1 MKKQQFS
8 SIYTG
13 AETFLTDH
21 VIRGE
26 KVLPG
31 VTYLE
36 LARAAGEY
44 TTNETVTQ
52 LKNINWLQPIR
63 VNGTPVQV
71 DISLTD
77 AGAHTTFE
85 VHTGEG
91 AGQTHVQGELYT
103 IQQPVPDTLDIT
115 TIRNRLFKQVEGQ
128 SCYALFHSLG
138 LEYGPTFRGITQLYC
153 STQESLSLVNLPLQ
167 AGYQLVP
174 GILDCALQT
183 CIGMHLDS
191 EVTHLLLPFSVRE
204 VNIYR
209 PLSSQ
214 VWCHVQKDSQGKNAS
229 SYDVTLLNE
238 NGEVLISLK
247 ELVLLSMNGATHTPD
262 KPVTQVFDYTWEHTP
277 LVHAV
282 STASGTNIVL
292 LAGAPVLLADK
303 LQDLLECEV
312 INIAEG
318 TREQMFRQV
327 QEIINKCQADKSSTN
342 IQLVFHNDLVAEYG
356 YLHGLLQTAAREN
369 HRVSGKTISVAQ
381 LTINEVEGLA
391 TLLLQEQADRDV
403 IVSYR
408 QGQRWTKKW
417 NIVNTTAQN
426 SSLIRENGVYLIT
439 GGAGG
444 LGLILADHILRITGT
459 RVILAG
465 RSKTPAGPL
474 PAHTTYFTCD
484 VSDETAVANLIEEIT
499 ATFGQLNGIIH
510 SAGVLRDS
518 LLTHKTIAEVAAV
531 FSAKVTG
538 AANLDKAT
546 RAVPLDFMLFCSSVA
561 GVFGNAGQADY
572 AAANTW
578 LDNFAAYR
586 ETERNKGNRYGKTLS
601 INWPLWKEGGMQIGA
616 EAEKYLERSLG
627 LIPMPSVAG
636 VAAMEQLLSSA
647 TDQGIVLHGKS
658 EKIAALFSAMPEH
671 ENSAAPIT
679 TVTDEALYTAGI
691 QYLRGLLAKAL
702 RMSEVKLE
710 ADMPFERLGI
720 DSIMIVRLNSALEEV
735 FSKIPR
741 TLFFECHTL
750 EELTA
755 YFVETQTAKLRML
768 TGLTTAAPAPVKETM
783 FPPVAEEQVTV
794 KEQPL
799 PLYINNEPVAIIGLS
814 GKYPGADNLNAFW
827 DNLKAGKDSITEIPA
842 ERWEI
847 AGFYDESKG
856 TPGKSYSKWGG
867 FLNNINHFD
876 PYFFNISPR
885 EAALMDPQVRLFLQ
899 TVWETIEDA
908 GYTRSQLHGKADKHQ
923 LGGNVGVYAG
933 VMYEEYPL
941 FGVEERLKGNFINP
955 GGSPATIANR
965 VSYFLNLHG
974 PSMTIDT
981 MCSSSLTAIHLA
993 CESLRNGN
1001 CSMAIAGGVNISVHP
1016 NKYLMLSDGMFASS
1030 KGRCE
1035 SFGEGGEG
1043 YVPGEGV
1050 GAVLL
1055 KPLSKAI
1062 ADGDH
1067 IYGVIRGTAVNHGG
1081 KTNGFTVPN
1090 PKAQAAV
1097 IKAAM
1102 ENAGVPPGALSYIEA
1117 HGTGTSLGDPIEIAG
1132 LSKAFDKVERQSCRI
1147 GSVKSNIGHCESA
1160 AGISGLTKVL
1170 LQMKHKQLVPS
1181 LHATTLNPNIDFADS
1196 PFLVQQTLE
1205 TWDTVNNQPRLAGI
1219 SGFGAGG
1226 SNAHIIVEEYVAAPK
1241 QYHTDTPAIIVLS
1254 AQKPARL
1261 KEMAANL
1268 ADYLQTN
1275 PTTELHNIAYT
1286 LQIGREAM
1294 EERVAFLATDTTS
1307 LLEQLHDYMADKA
1320 ADIFTGNTRKADTDF
1335 LLEGN
1340 AGKAFITT
1348 ATRDKEWRSLMQLWV
1363 KGITIDWQ
1371 LLYTDGHPA
1380 RISLPAYPF
1389 AKEVCWYPKNN
1400 SLTLSNGNSHYLHP
1414 LLHINSSSLDVQQF
1428 SSSFTG
1434 EEPFFRDHLVK
1445 EIKILPG
1452 VAALEMAREA
1462 GARSLKKDIAQ
1473 LRDISWFAPLTATG
1487 KEATVQVNLYPTA
1500 GEAEFEIIS
1509 DAGLHCSGIL
1519 GHSPAS
1525 APASLDISAI
1535 RAVMPASMTG
1545 ADCYKRFET
1554 AGIRYGA
1561 TFRGLVTLYYS
1572 KQAALS
1578 RISLPATTGYT
1589 LSPGLLDSALQ
1600 TCIGIQMGSAY
1611 PQLLL
1616 PFSIRSLQIFKSL
1629 PEAIWCYVK
1638 YNDQLNQDS
1647 GIMSC
1652 DIDLLD
1658 DNGTILLQITELILL
1673 PQERN
1678 TATAVGQEGTGLQ
1691 LLTADWQS
1699 APLIVESNTTSHNA
1713 MLVLL
1718 AGANHDTALRL
1729 QEQSALQVKSVDTI
1743 SEQEFFN
1750 LVLGMVKT
1758 IIPQKKEARIMVL
1771 CGTDD
1776 YLQYGFI
1783 TGLLKTITLENP
1795 RITTQLVSLESALM
1809 GHLPTLMSIISV
1821 EQATSD
1827 TEVRYINKQRYVKT
1841 LNEIQ
1846 LTTTSTKGIK
1856 EGGTYLVTGG
1866 AGGLGLIFA
1875 RYISKTPGTT
1885 IILAGRSQ
1893 HITQP
1898 LPANATY
1905 IPCDISDP
1913 TAVQAMVN
1921 NIRTQYGRLNGIIH
1935 SAGVIRDSLIANKTA
1950 AEVTAVFAAK
1960 IKGMQNLDLATRDMD
1975 IDFIMLCSSLAGVF
1989 GNAGQADYASAN
2001 AWLDNFATRHN
2012 TPGSRRILSINWP
2025 LWKEGGMQLDAE
2037 TEKYMTQHMGMLP
2050 MPTADG
2056 LVAFEQLL
2064 AGVMAQGVVVYKKT
2078 TMVNEDR
2085 PEIDSNNNVIDVSEN
2100 VLPTVMDRVSHIL
2113 AAELNMPQGNIEED
2127 TPFERY
2133 GMDSVMIVRLTNRL
2147 EEIFGKLP
2155 RTLFFEYQTL
2165 LELSTYLAD
2174 NCSDKQPT
2182 LSKPAI
2188 TTSVISTVP
2197 ATGIARRR
2205 FATTQLPTKQQ
2216 LPAKDE
2222 IAIIGISG
2230 RYPGADNL
2238 DQFWKNLQTGKD
2250 CITEVPASR
2259 WDAAAYYSDEKGAPG
2274 KSYSRWGGFIND
2286 VDKFDPLFFNIS
2298 PREAELMDPQERLFL
2313 QTVWETIEDAGYTRQ
2328 ELGRKVGVYAGVM
2341 YEEYQLFGAEETL
2354 KGNYV
2359 NPAGIASGVANRIS
2373 YFFNFQGPSMAIDT
2387 MCSSSLTA
2395 IHIACKDLLAG
2406 ETELAIAGG
2415 VNVSIHPN
2423 KYLMLSQGRF
2433 VSGKGRCESFGA
2445 GGDGY
2450 VPGEGVGAVL
2460 LKKLSDAVRDGDH
2473 IYGVIKS
2480 TAVNHGGRTNGYTV
2494 PNPKA
2499 QAAVITAAISKAGI
2513 QPADI
2518 SYIEAHGTGTSLG
2531 DPIEIGGLNKAFEG
2545 TARQACRIGS
2555 VKSNIGH
2562 CESAAGISGLTKILL
2577 QLKYQQLVPSLHSAE
2592 LNPDVDFENTPF
2604 KVQQHLERWESD
2616 HNKRRVA
2623 GISSFGAGGSNAH
2636 IIIEE
2641 YSQGHTSGDKIPG
2654 EAIVVLSAKQPHTLK
2669 IQVQQLQQFLNN
2681 HPGTDLH
2688 DIAYTLQQGREAM
2701 EERVAFIAG
2710 NKEQLLQQLHA
2721 FLQDDVNSKQILTG
2735 NVRKGISTDNIPWQ
2749 LSQKD
2754 DKSADIAGQWIQ
2766 GIEVNWNMLY
2776 TTTKPARISL
2786 PTYPFIRE
2794 RYWIPIKATTVMEP
2808 MTGRLHPLLHT
2819 NESDLDEQ
2827 RFTSTFTGKE
2837 PFFNAAGILSGWAM
2851 VEMAREAGAR
2861 SLRLP
2866 ITTISNIHWQNPL
2879 VIKTSPQQVHISI
2892 FSLGTDTSFE
2902 IYTLDGDGEYTIC
2915 SGTLSAAP
2923 IQTPPRQS
2931 LTASCQPLN
2940 RLGNTGADVCLLKPS
2955 LLEQVMQMIG
2965 EGHNHIHPSTAAA
2978 INIYAPLTT
2987 AVGCVIAKDNNGC
3000 QVEIL
3005 DEDGKVVVHI
3015 NSLQVGLSMPAS
3027 DNISY
3032 APVWERIPELPEP
3045 ITIAAEQYLL
3055 VGNDTAAL
3063 QQYLSAKGAVVS
3075 VTTVLQS
3082 IPAGTTTVC
3091 LLQGLQEAS
3100 SEILA
3105 DHHQKEL
3112 DVFSSIQ
3119 VLLQSVYR
3127 ETSLRII
3134 VCTKQTRYVLS
3145 TDQVS
3150 ASGSGIHGLIGA
3162 LVKEQPKW
3170 QIYRLD
3176 MDDTTD
3182 WSMITTIPAMQ
3193 AGVVTA
3199 CRNGYA
3205 YQQHLYPVST
3215 QQQQTSVIRNG
3226 GVYVLLGG
3234 AGGIGKVTT
3243 AYLVERYQAQVIWLG
3258 RRKQEDDIN
3267 AALEEIAALGVK
3279 PVYYSCDAT
3288 DPIQVA
3294 AVYKEIKKR
3303 YPVIHGL
3310 FHSAIVLHDMLLRNM
3325 TTADFRK
3332 AFDAKSLS
3340 AHYLV
3345 EAFQQEPL
3353 DFICFYSSAQGLTDA
3368 PGQANY
3374 AAGCTYKDSYARSIT
3389 RVPAYIINWGYWGE
3403 VGIVASQTYRDRMEM
3418 TGVGSISAAEGM
3430 KILETVLSGSL
3441 KQVAAIK
3448 LSAAAA
3454 TAMGITGHR
3463 QLVSTNAHAG
3473 LELKHPQPL
3482 AYPQS
3487 AKEEQAFLDLC
3498 CKGILHVLLQLGFE
3512 DRQPLPLQR
3521 NAMHILDKYEP
3532 LFTILIRLLQ
3542 NEGYISE
3549 DLVVTP
3555 VLKRELAGFDLAAA
3569 VLQLTAR
3576 YPQYQPHGRLLSI
3589 CLQAFGAVVSGKEQ
3603 ATTIMFPGGSLE
3615 YVSGIY
3621 KGNAQSDYFNSL
3633 LAGIIRETIAAGV
3646 KQLQP
3651 GQLFR
3656 ILEVG
3661 AGTGG
3666 TSQCIFKELQPF
3678 KEQVEYTYTDLSRS
3692 FLLHAE
3698 REFSTQMP
3706 NLKTAILDIEQ
3717 PPHQQQISIGQYDL
3731 VIGANVVHATKH
3743 MASTVNNL
3751 KVLLK
3756 KEGWLLMN
3764 EIARTELFTTLT
3776 FGLLDGWWL
3785 YEDAALRLPGCPGL
3799 SAEGWRTVL
3808 SETGYQ
3814 DVQVLPAIPGLGQ
3827 QIICAKSDGISYRTC
3842 VDQATV
3848 TPITAAPAPAEKKVT
3863 LQRDNNLMAR
3873 LSATA
3878 ATLIKLPQK
3887 DFDIDAQFMDYGF
3900 DSILGTEFVKH
3911 VNETFSISLKP
3922 TDIYNY
3928 SNVRQLAVYIETSY
3942 PELFQAV
3949 TEEIAEQA
3957 PIVVTAPSVPVKRR
3971 RRTVEE
3977 TSPQLTDAI
3986 AVIGMS
3992 GQFGSA
3998 GDLDAYWQVLKEG
4011 RNLITDVPE
4020 ERADGHPR
4028 KGSFLRDIDKFDPL
4042 FFKISGK
4049 EAEMMDPQQ
4058 RLFLEHC
4065 WKALEDAAI
4074 NPRSLH
4080 GARCGVYAG
4089 VAPGD
4094 YSVRQSPEPAAM
4106 WGNSAAILSSRISYL
4121 LDLKGPAISIDTACS
4136 SSLVAMDM
4144 GCTSLQ
4150 TGAADLIIAGGV
4162 NIMTTAD
4169 FFGLAGRAGMLSAN
4183 HQCFTF
4189 DKRADGFVPGEGVG
4203 VVVLKRLADAERDG
4217 DHIYGVIK
4225 GSLTNQDGASNG
4237 ITAPSVSAQ
4246 TALEKAVYTR
4256 FNIDPA
4262 TITYVEAH
4270 GTGTSLG
4277 DPIELEALTAAFG
4290 AFTDKKQYCG
4300 IGSVKTNIGHTLV
4313 AAGIAGVLKILL
4325 AFRHEQLPPT
4335 LNYSECNPLIDLDNS
4350 PFRIQQ
4356 QLTPWKG
4363 SDQMPRRA
4371 AISSFGFSGTNA
4383 HMILEEYRPA
4393 IKPEIEGPALVILS
4407 AKNGERLK
4415 EQTANLLNY
4424 LTAYPETRLHDIA
4437 YTLQAGREEMD
4448 ERLAVVAADTASL
4461 IAQLKGA
4468 EGTLFTGNTKKDKT
4482 DFILE
4487 GGAGQAYI
4495 NYAIEHRE
4503 MRSLAQLW
4511 VKGISINW
4519 ELLYPAGKPQRISLP
4534 AYPFARHRYWIPIE
4548 DQPLTATPQQ
4558 LHPLLHENT
4567 SNLQELQFTSRYT
4580 GTESFLVDH
4589 QINGEKILPGTAYL
4603 ELARAAGQQVAST
4616 NITQLKNVSWLHPV
4630 RIKDQP
4636 EKVQIR
4642 LRPAGEDISFEIFT
4656 HKGIHS
4662 QGRLQTQTGQTPQSL
4677 SLHSIRNRLA
4687 LSMDRRQCYGMFAQM
4702 GLHYGSSF
4710 QGIEQ
4715 IFYSDT
4721 EALSRIT
4728 ITPEKHI
4735 ELSPGLLDSALQTCM
4750 GIGCA
4755 KKEPAMFL
4763 PYSVKEVTLYQS
4775 LSDARW
4781 GYARKS
4787 PLSKGEVNSYDVD
4800 ILNDQG
4806 EVLMAFREFLTLS
4819 PEGGAKT
4826 PVRKE
4831 EPALHLYASEWQT
4844 QPVSEITES
4853 WESMPVIL
4861 LGGSSAIMADKMK
4874 EVLGMEVQTVNGD
4887 TPEVS
4892 LAAVL
4897 AIVKEK
4903 VRENTKV
4910 EFILLCGQADFTDY
4924 GFIAGLLKTAAL
4936 EHKNISGRTICVD
4949 SLQLKDIP
4957 VLADI
4962 IQSEQFTREA
4972 EVRYEGG
4979 VRKVRTMKTL
4989 PTVTA
4994 TEPFIRKGGVYLIT
5008 GGAGGLGSI
5017 FAAYISQVT
5026 DVKIIILSGRREPNE
5041 EIMAATAACPLS
5053 DYVACDVSNRT
5064 EVEQL
5069 IRTIKTKYHRLDGII
5084 HSAGV
5089 IRDKMLV
5096 NKTSEDIQTVLAAKV
5111 TGVKNIDEAT
5121 RHESLDFMVFFS
5133 GIAGIM
5139 GNVGQADYAAANA
5152 FLDNYA
5158 LHREQER
5165 AKGKRQG
5172 KTLSINWPLWK
5183 EGGMRV
5189 NTDTLRYLEEH
5200 IGMLPLPTNE
5210 GIRAFETLLNTDCT
5224 QGVVM
5229 YGLESKFRPLA
5240 HFVDA
5245 AQQGMSADRPQEVIP
5260 AIAITAVTEH
5270 TVLQK
5275 NLADKIQSITAAL
5288 LKLQPEDIE
5297 LDEKLSEYGFDSILL
5312 IKYAN
5317 ELNDYYDI
5325 DLTPAVFYNHATIN
5339 DLAVFLLQE
5348 HPDKL
5353 QKIHGGELPVVQTQQ
5368 QTIVLPQKY
5377 PLTEGQKGL
5386 WFIQQLEPDNSN
5398 YNVPVAFVM
5407 PGVINTSQLKQALTL
5422 IIEEHPVLR
5431 SRFIKDEETGE
5442 VFNHIHPDMT
5452 PFFDEKT
5459 IMPEENIEQVCWELV
5474 RMPFDLASDSPVR
5487 LYIRTIAHRNYI
5499 LFVFHHII
5507 FDGMSSSVFLSLFFE
5522 RTRQLSAGGPMPCIV
5537 PNVACFTNAELEQTY
5552 IRGSQGRKSLQYW
5565 EEKLAGGLPVLAL
5578 PYDMPAQKTIR
5589 TTRIGRESLHFS
5601 QQEMQELKMLS
5612 RQMGINLSVLFMSV
5626 YTLLLHKLTGQD
5638 DLVIIMPTAGRT
5650 KKEFENS
5657 IGYYIN
5663 MMITR
5668 TRVSEQMC
5676 FDELVKSIRQ
5686 ELLTGMEHAAYP
5698 FPKLLADL
5706 DLDRSGSRETPF
5718 KVSFIYQNIFDEL
5731 LDNEHLSG
5739 SFEVYNTVYQE
5750 TAHVYSMEV
5759 EDLRKTL
5766 VLNIKYDQ
5774 EVFQASTIRQHL
5786 GYCKQ
5791 LLKGVSENSTRQLK
5805 AYSILSKQEIHHLL
5819 YERNATAVSYP
5830 QHKTLIDLFDDQ
5842 VALTP
5847 DKEAVIHDGRRITYR
5862 QLDEM
5867 ANRLANHIEDAGL
5880 PLHAPV
5886 CLVADKSLEQVW
5898 GVLGILKAGG
5908 HYIPVK
5914 GSLPENRLNELI
5926 LQTAAPMVLS
5936 LPAYMDKIAQHTGI
5950 QVITLTE
5957 GKFATE
5963 ATAHKK
5969 KQIADTELA
5978 YIIFT
5983 SGSTGKPKG
5992 VMIDHRGAVN
6002 TLYDMNARF
6011 NITGDDKIFGISD
6024 LNFDLSVYDIFG
6036 IFACGATLVLPLEEE
6051 RYDPQIWI
6059 RYVEEEQI
6067 TVWNSVPQIVNL
6079 LIDRQEETNSNQIA
6093 SIHTYFMSGDWIPLD
6108 LPDRIKAL
6116 KSDAKVFSLGGATEG
6131 SIWSIYYPVGQTDPS
6146 WKSIPYGYPLGNQE
6160 MYVLDSDL
6168 HPCPLNVPG
6177 DIYIGGVGVA
6187 KGYHNDPE
6195 KTAASFIYHP
6205 GMQKQLYRTG
6215 DLGAQHPD
6223 GYMVFLG
6230 RKDGQVKINGFR
6242 VELGEIETTLQL
6254 SDLVRQC
6261 VVTAVEDA
6269 HRNKRL
6275 VAYVVPAD
6283 TFDKQ
6288 AIQSHLQAYLPDY
6301 MVPSLFI
6308 QIDKVPLSANGKVD
6322 HKALPPVEMSSFAGR
6337 EHVPPQDEIERQ
6349 LADIWSQLLGIA
6361 EPGIHDD
6368 FFEAGGNSLII
6379 IQLSHKIN
6387 SRFNKE
6393 LPLLEMMKHPTISGL
6408 KVLLIGADSDDVQT
6422 ILTLREGPDEDVAF
6436 ILPGA
6441 LGSTEGY
6448 LALAECLPVEGAV
6461 YGLQM
6466 KGVSGEA
6473 IPNTTIESMAA
6484 YNLDLIRQ
6492 SGVNGAITLVGHSY
6506 AGIVLYEMLKQAT
6519 DIRINSVIMLD
6530 CFVNPLSEQSELE
6543 RLATYFRS
6551 LIRFSQPLLADDRV
6565 ALLVDQMKALPEEK
6579 RMPFLFETVDMLPPR
6594 KVAQMWTVFNASL
6607 SAVYQPGEQLDYQID
6622 FIEANNTQLSGDDWG
6637 TMGASF
6643 GWDKH
6648 FTKVR
6653 VISASANHFTIVNT
6667 PHCHQWIATIK
6678 HEQTTP
6684 IL

>member
-52 LKNINWLQPIR
+52 LRNINWLQPIR

-71 DISLTD
+71 NISLTD
-77 AGAHTTFE
+77 AGAYTAFE
-85 VHTGEG
+85 VYTGENT
-91 AGQTHVQGELYT
+91 AQVHVQGELYT
-103 IQQPVPDTLDIT
+103 RQQQLPGTLEIT
-115 TIRNRLFKQVEGQ
+115 AIRNRLFRQVDGPG
-128 SCYALFHSLG
+128 CYTLFRSLG
-138 LEYGPTFRGITQLYC
+138 LEYGTTFQGIQQLYC
-153 STQESLSLVNLPLQ
+153 SEEESLSLVDLPLQ

-183 CIGMHLDS
+183 CIGMHLGK
-191 EVTHLLLPFSVRE
+191 EIAHLMLPFSVRE

-209 PLSSQ
+209 PLNGK
-214 VWCHVQKDSQGKNAS
+214 VWCYAQRDSQGKNAS
-229 SYDVTLLNE
+229 SYDISLLND
-238 NGEVLISLK
+238 NGEVLITFK
-247 ELVLLSMNGATHTPD
+247 ELMLLSLNGTTHSPD
-262 KPVTQVFDYTWEHTP
+262 KMVTQVFDAAWEQTP
-277 LVHAV
+277 LLHHEPAPQ
-282 STASGTNIVL
+282 TTNIVL

-303 LQDLLECEV
+303 LRELLECEV
-312 INIAEG
+312 KNITEG
-318 TREQMFRQV
+318 TREQLFCQV
-327 QEIINKCQADKSSTN
+327 QEEINKHQADRSATH
-342 IQLVFHNDLVAEYG
+342 IQLVFQNNLDAEYAF
-356 YLHGLLQTAAREN
+356 LHGLLQTANQEN
-369 HRVSGKTISVAQ
+369 PCISGKILSVEQ
-381 LTINEVEGLA
+381 LALNEVEGLA
-391 TLLLQEQADRDV
+391 ALLLKEQASREAMV
-403 IVSYR
+403 RYQ
-408 QGQRWTKKW
+408 QGQRMVKKW
-417 NIVNTTAQN
+417 RLSNTPASTT
-426 SSLIRENGVYLIT
+426 SLIRDNGIYLIT

-444 LGLILADHILRITGT
+444 LGLILAAHIRQTPGT
-459 RVILAG
+459 HIILVG
-465 RSKTPAGPL
+465 RSKMPANPL
-474 PAHTTYFTCD
+474 PQNTSYRSCD
-484 VSDETAVANLIEEIT
+484 VSDETAVSALIEEILT
-499 ATFGQLNGIIH
+499 SFGQLNGIIH

-518 LLTHKTIAEVAAV
+518 LLVNKTSAEVTAV

-538 AANLDKAT
+538 AENLDKAT
-546 RAVPLDFMLFCSSVA
+546 KNIPLDFMLYCSSVA

-572 AAANTW
+572 AAANAW
-578 LDNFAAYR
+578 LDSFATNR
-586 ETERNKGNRYGKTLS
+586 EAERQKGKRHGKTLS

-616 EAEKYLERSLG
+616 EAEQYLERSLG
-627 LIPMPSVAG
+627 LKPMPSGAG
-636 VAAMEQLLSSA
+636 LAALDQLLSS
-647 TDQGIVLHGKS
+647 DSSQSIVLHGKADR
-658 EKIAALFSAMPEH
+658 IAGLFSTASSQQRIPVQV
-671 ENSAAPIT
+671 T
-679 TVTDEALYTAGI
+679 TISDEALHTAGI
-691 QYLRGLLAKAL
+691 RYLRAVLAKAL
-702 RMSEVKLE
+702 RMSEAKLE

-720 DSIMIVRLNSALEEV
+720 DSIMIVRLNNALEEV

-750 EELTA
+750 EELAA
-755 YFVETQTAKLRML
+755 YFVEAQAEKLRYL
-768 TGLTTAAPAPVKETM
+768 TGLTTAAPAVEVIAA
-783 FPPVAEEQVTV
+783 PPAQEHIMTRR
-794 KEQPL
+794 QPT
-799 PLYINNEPVAIIGLS
+799 PPNNNEPVAIIGIS
-814 GKYPGADNLNAFW
+814 GKYPGADNLAAFW
-827 DNLKAGKDSITEIPA
+827 ENLKAGKDSITEIPA
-842 ERWEI
+842 DRWEVE
-847 AGFYDESKG
+847 GFYNETKG

-867 FLNNINHFD
+867 FLDNINHFD

-899 TVWETIEDA
+899 TVWEAIEDA
-908 GYTRSQLHGKADKHQ
+908 GYTRSQLHGKTDKQQ

-955 GGSPATIANR
+955 GGSPATVANR

-993 CESLRNGN
+993 CECLRNGN
-1001 CSMAIAGGVNISVHP
+1001 CNMAIAGGVNISVHP

-1055 KPLSKAI
+1055 KPLNKAI

-1067 IYGVIRGTAVNHGG
+1067 IYGLIRGTAINHGG

-1102 ENAGVPPGALSYIEA
+1102 ENAGIQPGDLSYIEA

-1132 LSKAFDKVERQSCRI
+1132 LSKAFGSVERQSCRI

-1170 LQMKHKQLVPS
+1170 LQIKHKQLVPS
-1181 LHATTLNPNIDFADS
+1181 LHANTLNPNIDFTNS
-1196 PFLVQQTLE
+1196 PFRVQQSLE
-1205 TWDTVNNQPRLAGI
+1205 PWNTAGNKPRMAGI

-1226 SNAHIIVEEYVAAPK
+1226 SNAHIIVEEYIAAPK
-1241 QYHTDTPAIIVLS
+1241 QYSTKAPAIILLS
-1254 AQKPARL
+1254 AQQRPRL

-1268 ADYLQTN
+1268 LAHLRDN
-1275 PTTELHNIAYT
+1275 PATALHDVAYT
-1286 LQIGREAM
+1286 LQVGREAL
-1294 EERVAFLATDTTS
+1294 EERIALLATDTAS
-1307 LLEQLHDYMADKA
+1307 LLEQLEDYLADKVT
-1320 ADIFTGNTRKADTDF
+1320 DIFTGNASKAETNF

-1340 AGKAFITT
+1340 AGKAFIAT
-1348 ATRDKEWRSLMQLWV
+1348 ATKDKEWHSLMQLWV

-1371 LLYTDGHPA
+1371 LLYTNGHPS

-1389 AKEVCWYPKNN
+1389 AKEVCWYPKANN
-1400 SLTLSNGNSHYLHP
+1400 LTSSDTNRTYLHP

-1434 EEPFFRDHLVK
+1434 EEPFFKDHQVK
-1445 EIKILPG
+1445 DVRILPG

-1462 GARSLKKDIAQ
+1462 GERSLKKEIVQLKDIA
-1473 LRDISWFAPLTATG
+1473 WFAPLTATG
-1487 KEATVQVNLYPTA
+1487 SEGTVYVNLYPA
-1500 GEAEFEIIS
+1500 EDAAEFEIVS
-1509 DAGLHCSGIL
+1509 GTGLHCSGIL
-1519 GHSPAS
+1519 THTATP
-1525 APASLDISAI
+1525 APAAVDLSAI
-1535 RAVMPASMTG
+1535 RSTMPESITG
-1545 ADCYKRFET
+1545 TACYAFFET
-1554 AGIRYGA
+1554 AGLHYGN
-1561 TFRGLVTLYYS
+1561 TFRGIETLYYS
-1572 KQAALS
+1572 KKTALS
-1578 RISLPATTGYT
+1578 RITLPAATGYN
-1589 LSPGLLDSALQ
+1589 LSPGMLDSALQ
-1600 TCIGIQMGSAY
+1600 TCIGIQLDKAA

-1616 PFSIRSLQIFKSL
+1616 PFSIRSLQLYKAL
-1629 PEAIWCYVK
+1629 PDTIWCYVK
-1638 YNDQLNQDS
+1638 CNDHLQQDS
-1647 GIMSC
+1647 TILSY

-1658 DNGTILLQITELILL
+1658 DNGIVLLQITELILL
-1673 PQERN
+1673 PQERSN
-1678 TATAVGQEGTGLQ
+1678 TTSEPAPTGLQ
-1691 LLTADWQS
+1691 ILTADWQP
-1699 APLIVESNTTSHNA
+1699 APVAVENNHTAHNA
-1713 MLVLL
+1713 TLVLL
-1718 AGANHDTALRL
+1718 AGASHDTALKL
-1729 QEQSALQVKSVDTI
+1729 QEHLSLQVKTVDTI
-1743 SEQEFFN
+1743 AEQDFFN
-1750 LVLGMVKT
+1750 LVFGMVKT
-1758 IIPQKKEARIMVL
+1758 IMPQKKEVRIMIL
-1771 CGTDD
+1771 CGTDE

-1795 RITTQLVSLESALM
+1795 RITTQLVSVESALIT
-1809 GHLPTLMSIISV
+1809 HLPTLMTIIGA
-1821 EQATSD
+1821 EQTATD
-1827 TEVRYINKQRYVKT
+1827 IEVRYVGKQRYIKT
-1841 LNEIQ
+1841 WKEIP
-1846 LTTTSTKGIK
+1846 LTRTPSNRIK
-1856 EGGTYLVTGG
+1856 EGGTYLITGG

-1875 RYISKTPGTT
+1875 RHISKTPGTN
-1885 IILAGRSQ
+1885 IILVGRSQ
-1893 HITQP
+1893 HITP
-1898 LPANATY
+1898 SLPPNATY
-1905 IPCDISDP
+1905 YSCDISDP
-1913 TAVQAMVN
+1913 TATQTMIN
-1921 NIRTQYGRLNGIIH
+1921 DICKQYGRLNGIIH
-1935 SAGVIRDSLIANKTA
+1935 SAGVLRDSLIVNKTVKE
-1950 AEVTAVFAAK
+1950 AEEVLAAK
-1960 IKGMQNLDLATRDMD
+1960 IQGTKNLEMATRNME
-1975 IDFIMLCSSLAGVF
+1975 IDFMMLCSSLAGVF
-1989 GNAGQADYASAN
+1989 GNTGQADYAAAN
-2001 AWLDNFATRHN
+2001 AWLDNFASHHN
-2012 TPGSRRILSINWP
+2012 TTGTRRILSISWP
-2025 LWKEGGMQLDAE
+2025 LWKEGGMQLDAASE
-2037 TEKYMTQHMGMLP
+2037 RYMEQHMGMSP
-2050 MPTADG
+2050 MPTAEG
-2056 LVAFEQLL
+2056 LAAFEQLL
-2064 AGVMAQGVVVYKKT
+2064 SGTMAQGIVMYKKT
-2078 TMVNEDR
+2078 TTTQEAAQ
-2085 PEIDSNNNVIDVSEN
+2085 PAHNNTTTSEEA
-2100 VLPTVMDRVSHIL
+2100 LPLIMDKVSHIL
-2113 AAELNMPQGNIEED
+2113 AAELSMLPENIGAD

-2147 EEIFGKLP
+2147 EDIFGRLP
-2155 RTLFFEYQTL
+2155 RTLFFECQTL
-2165 LELSTYLAD
+2165 SELSTYLLA
-2174 NCSDKQPT
+2174 NASIQLPEPGT
-2182 LSKPAI
+2182 PSA
-2188 TTSVISTVP
+2188 TTSSVAVAPVKPPRS
-2197 ATGIARRR
+2197 R
-2205 FATTQLPTKQQ
+2205 FATARSVTQHPLP
-2216 LPAKDE
+2216 PAKDE
-2222 IAIIGISG
+2222 VAIIGISG

-2238 DQFWKNLQTGKD
+2238 DEFWKNLQAGKD
-2250 CITEVPASR
+2250 CITEVPANR
-2259 WDAAAYYSDEKGAPG
+2259 WDAAALYSTEKGMPG

-2328 ELGRKVGVYAGVM
+2328 QLGRKVGVYAGVM

-2354 KGNYV
+2354 KGNFV

-2395 IHIACKDLLAG
+2395 IHVACNDLLAG
-2406 ETELAIAGG
+2406 ETEMAIAGG

-2423 KYLMLSQGRF
+2423 KYLMLSHGRF

-2460 LKKLSDAVRDGDH
+2460 LKKLSDAIRDGDH
-2473 IYGVIKS
+2473 IYGVVKS

-2513 QPADI
+2513 RPADI

-2545 TARQACRIGS
+2545 ARQQACRIGS

-2577 QLKYQQLVPSLHSAE
+2577 QMKYQQLVPSLHSAV
-2592 LNPDVDFENTPF
+2592 LNPDIDFENTPF
-2604 KVQQHLERWESD
+2604 KVQQRLEHWQT
-2616 HNKRRVA
+2616 A
-2623 GISSFGAGGSNAH
+2623 GDKPRIAGLSSFGAGGSNAH
-2636 IIIEE
+2636 IIIQE
-2641 YSQGHTSGDKIPG
+2641 YKQEPIPCDNLPDK
-2654 EAIVVLSAKQPHTLK
+2654 AIVVLSAKQAGTLK
-2669 IQVQQLQQFLNN
+2669 GQVRQLQQFLHD
-2681 HPGTDLH
+2681 HPDAQLH
-2688 DIAYTLQQGREAM
+2688 DIAYTLQQGREPM
-2701 EERVAFIAG
+2701 EERIAFVTDSI
-2710 NKEQLLQQLHA
+2710 EQLQQQLHT
-2721 FLQDDVNSKQILTG
+2721 FLQGDIKENANIWTG
-2735 NVRKGISTDNIPWQ
+2735 NVKKDTSSEATSRQ
-2749 LSQKD
+2749 LPYKE
-2754 DKSADIAGQWIQ
+2754 DKPADVAQQWIH
-2766 GIEVNWNMLY
+2766 GVMVNWQALY
-2776 TTTKPARISL
+2776 TSRTPARISL

-2794 RYWIPIKATTVMEP
+2794 RYWIPVKTLAITEQI
-2808 MTGRLHPLLHT
+2808 TGKLHPLVHT
-2819 NESDLDEQ
+2819 NESDLEEQ
-2827 RFTSTFTGKE
+2827 RFSSFFTGKE
-2837 PFFNAAGILSGWAM
+2837 PFFDRAGILEAWALL
-2851 VEMAREAGAR
+2851 EMAREAGAR
-2861 SLRLP
+2861 SLRQP
-2866 ITTISNIHWQNPL
+2866 VTSITDIHWQNSLIVNAAPR
-2879 VIKTSPQQVHISI
+2879 QVHISV
-2892 FSLGTDTSFE
+2892 FSLDIAAGFE
-2902 IYTLDGDGEYTIC
+2902 IYTVEGEEERTIC
-2915 SGTLSAAP
+2915 SGRLSVTPVATSPHQTLAAP
-2923 IQTPPRQS
+2923 RKL
-2931 LTASCQPLN
+2931 LTRPD
-2940 RLGNTGADVCLLKPS
+2940 NTSPDAYVLHPALLS
-2955 LLEQVMQMIG
+2955 EVMQLIG
-2965 EGHNHIHPSTAAA
+2965 EENTALLPLTTAAV
-2978 INIYAPLTT
+2978 NIYAPLAT
-2987 AVGCVIAKDNNGC
+2987 AAACAIAKDNNGSHI
-3000 QVEIL
+3000 EIL
-3005 DEDGKVVVHI
+3005 DENGKVLLSIHQLRLAVAA
-3015 NSLQVGLSMPAS
+3015 QVPDA
-3027 DNISY
+3027 DNMTY
-3032 APVWERIPELPEP
+3032 VPVWERIANLPGP
-3045 ITIAAEQYLL
+3045 VAVTAEQYLL
-3055 VGNDTAAL
+3055 VGKNTRAL
-3063 QQYLSAKGAVVS
+3063 QQHLSEKGARVS
-3075 VTTVLQS
+3075 VTEVINT
-3082 IPAGTTTVC
+3082 IPAGITTVC
-3091 LLQGLQEAS
+3091 LMQGLQPALHIVAE
-3100 SEILA
+3100 
-3105 DHHQKEL
+3105 DHRQKEL
-3112 DVFSSIQ
+3112 EIFAALQS
-3119 VLLQSVYR
+3119 LLQSAYK
-3127 ETSLRII
+3127 ELSLRII
-3134 VCTKQTRYVLS
+3134 VCTQQTQRVLS
-3145 TDQVS
+3145 TDVVS
-3150 ASGSGIHGLIGA
+3150 ASGAGIHGLVGA

-3170 QIYRLD
+3170 EIYRLD
-3176 MDDTTD
+3176 LQHATD
-3182 WSMITTIPAMQ
+3182 WDLITAVPAMK
-3193 AGVVTA
+3193 AGVLTA

-3205 YQQHLYPVST
+3205 YQQQLFPMST
-3215 QQQQTSVIRNG
+3215 PQQQTTAFRQG

-3243 AYLVERYQAQVIWLG
+3243 AYLVQRYQAQVIWLG
-3258 RRKQEDDIN
+3258 RRKQDEVIN
-3267 AALEEIAALGVK
+3267 AALDEIATLGVK

-3288 DPIQVA
+3288 DPIQVIEI
-3294 AVYKEIKKR
+3294 YKEIKRHYK
-3303 YPVIHGL
+3303 VVNGL

-3325 TTADFRK
+3325 TTADFSK
-3332 AFDAKSLS
+3332 AFDAKALS

-3345 EAFQQEPL
+3345 DAFHEEPL
-3353 DFICFYSSAQGLTDA
+3353 DFICCYSSAQGLTDA

-3374 AAGCTYKDSYARSIT
+3374 AAGCTYKDAFARSIT
-3389 RVPAYIINWGYWGE
+3389 GIPTYTINWGYWGE
-3403 VGIVASQTYRDRMEM
+3403 VGVVASQTYRDRMEM
-3418 TGVGSISAAEGM
+3418 VGVGSINAEDGM
-3430 KILETVLSGSL
+3430 RALETILSGTP
-3441 KQVAAIK
+3441 KQVAVIR
-3448 LSAAAA
+3448 LSSAAAKG
-3454 TAMGITGHR
+3454 MGIRDNHLFETTSSHSSL
-3463 QLVSTNAHAG
+3463 QLQ
-3473 LELKHPQPL
+3473 HPHPVAYPL
-3482 AYPQS
+3482 A
-3487 AKEEQAFLDLC
+3487 AKEEAAFLELC
-3498 CKGILHVLLQLGFE
+3498 CKGILQVFLQLGFE
-3512 DRQPLPLQR
+3512 DAQPLLQQR
-3521 NAMHILDKYEP
+3521 KKMQVLDKYEP

-3542 NEGYISE
+3542 HEGYISD
-3549 DLVVTP
+3549 DLVVP
-3555 VLKRELAGFDLAAA
+3555 PLQKRLLVGFDLGIA
-3569 VLQLTAR
+3569 VQQLTTL

-3603 ATTIMFPGGSLE
+3603 ATTVTFPGGSLD

-3621 KGNAQSDYFNSL
+3621 KGNAQSDYFNGL
-3633 LAGIIRETIAAGV
+3633 LAGIIRETVAAGV
-3646 KQLQP
+3646 SQLQP
-3651 GQLFR
+3651 GQQFR

-3666 TSQCIFKELQPF
+3666 TSQFIFKELLPF
-3678 KEQVEYTYTDLSRS
+3678 REQVEYTYTDLSRS

-3698 REFSTQMP
+3698 RTFSTVAP

-3717 PPHQQQISIGQYDL
+3717 PPHQQEVSIGAYDL

-3751 KVLLK
+3751 KALLK
-3756 KEGWLLMN
+3756 KDGWLLMN

-3785 YEDAALRLPGCPGL
+3785 YEDASLRLPGCPGL
-3799 SAEGWRTVL
+3799 SADGWHTVL

-3814 DVQVLPAIPGLGQ
+3814 DIQVLPAIPGLGQ
-3827 QIICAKSDGISYRTC
+3827 QIICAKSDGISYRTWTDQP
-3842 VDQATV
+3842 VDTPSV
-3848 TPITAAPAPAEKKVT
+3848 TPPAPAYKKVT
-3863 LQRDNNLMAR
+3863 VRRDNDLLTK

-3878 ATLIKLPQK
+3878 AALIKLPQR
-3887 DFDIDAQFMDYGF
+3887 DFDIDGQFMDYGF

-3911 VNETFSISLKP
+3911 VNETFDISLKP

-3928 SNVRQLAVYIETSY
+3928 ANVRQLAAHIGSTY
-3942 PELFQAV
+3942 PGLFQPV
-3949 TEEIAEQA
+3949 TEEIVEQE
-3957 PIVVTAPSVPVKRR
+3957 TAPVMQVSTPVKRR
-3971 RRTVEE
+3971 RRSVENTVSH
-3977 TSPQLTDAI
+3977 TIDAI
-3986 AVIGMS
+3986 AIIGMS

-3998 GDLDAYWQVLKEG
+3998 GDLDAYWDVLKEG
-4011 RNLITDVPE
+4011 RNLITDAPE
-4020 ERADGHPR
+4020 ERGGGDGR
-4028 KGSFLRDIDKFDPL
+4028 KGSFLHDVDKFDPL

-4074 NPRSLH
+4074 NPHTLR

-4094 YSVRQSPEPAAM
+4094 YSVRQSLEPAAM

-4144 GCTSLQ
+4144 GCTSLH

-4169 FFGLAGRAGMLSAN
+4169 FFGLAGRAGMLSPQ

-4225 GSLTNQDGASNG
+4225 ASMTNQDGASNG

-4246 TALEKAVYTR
+4246 TELEKAVYTK

-4325 AFRHEQLPPT
+4325 AFRHELLPPT
-4335 LNYSECNPLIDLDNS
+4335 LNYNECNPLIDLENS

-4356 QLTPWKG
+4356 QLTAWKG
-4363 SDQMPRRA
+4363 TEQAPRRA

-4383 HMILEEYRPA
+4383 HMILEEYRNPVT
-4393 IKPEIEGPALVILS
+4393 PTIEGPAVVVLS
-4407 AKNGERLK
+4407 AKNSDRLK
-4415 EQTANLLNY
+4415 EQVANLLRH
-4424 LTAYPETRLHDIA
+4424 LTAYPDTQLHDLA
-4437 YTLQAGREEMD
+4437 YTLQVGREQMD
-4448 ERLAVVAADTASL
+4448 ERIAIVAIDIPSL
-4461 IAQLKGA
+4461 VSGLKGID
-4468 EGTLFTGNTKKDKT
+4468 GTSFSGNVKKDKT
-4482 DFILE
+4482 DFVLE

-4495 NYAIEHRE
+4495 NYAIEHKE
-4503 MRSLAQLW
+4503 IRSLAQLW

-4519 ELLYPAGKPQRISLP
+4519 ELLYPVGKPRRISLP
-4534 AYPFARHRYWIPIE
+4534 AYPFARHRYWIPVDE
-4548 DQPLTATPQQ
+4548 QPLSSTTQQ

-4567 SNLQELQFTSRYT
+4567 SNLQGIQFTSKYT
-4580 GTESFLVDH
+4580 GTEPFLVDH
-4589 QINGEKILPGTAYL
+4589 QINDEKILPGTAYL
-4603 ELARAAGQQVAST
+4603 ELARAAGQRVTSAK
-4616 NITQLKNVSWLHPV
+4616 ITALRNVSWLQPIRV
-4630 RIKDQP
+4630 KDQP
-4636 EKVQIR
+4636 AQVKIS
-4642 LRPAGEDISFEIFT
+4642 LRQTGDDISFEVFT
-4656 HKGIHS
+4656 DKGVHS
-4662 QGRLQTQTGQTPQSL
+4662 QGKMHTQTGLTAPSIRL
-4677 SLHSIRNRLA
+4677 NDIRNRLPGT
-4687 LSMDRRQCYGMFAQM
+4687 MDHQQCYGIFSQM
-4702 GLHYGSSF
+4702 GLRYGTSF
-4710 QGIEQ
+4710 RGIEQ
-4715 IFYSDT
+4715 LFYSDT
-4721 EALSRIT
+4721 EALSRIN
-4728 ITPEKHI
+4728 IRPDKYL

-4750 GIGCA
+4750 GIGYA

-4763 PYSVKEVTLYQS
+4763 PYSVKEVTLYHP
-4775 LSDARW
+4775 LAGACW
-4781 GYARKS
+4781 AYTRKS
-4787 PLSKGEVNSYDVD
+4787 ALGKGQVNSYDVD
-4800 ILNDQG
+4800 IVNDQG
-4806 EVLMAFREFLTLS
+4806 EVLVAFREFLTLS
-4819 PEGGAKT
+4819 PEGGTKT
-4826 PVRKE
+4826 PVSKE
-4831 EPALHLYASEWQT
+4831 EPALHLYANEWQV
-4844 QPVSEITES
+4844 QPVSEIVES
-4853 WESMPVIL
+4853 WEAMPVIL

-4874 EVLGMEVQTVNGD
+4874 EELGMEVQLINGD

-4903 VRENTKV
+4903 IRENVKV
-4910 EFILLCGQADFTDY
+4910 DFILLFAKHDVTDY

-4949 SLQLKDIP
+4949 SLQLKDIAI
-4957 VLADI
+4957 VADV
-4962 IQSEQFTREA
+4962 IQSEQFTKDA

-4979 VRKVRTMKTL
+4979 VRKVRAFKTL
-4989 PTVTA
+4989 PAVKA
-4994 TEPFIRKGGVYLIT
+4994 AEPFIRKGGVYLIT

-5026 DVKIIILSGRREPNE
+5026 DVKIIVLSGRREASDNV
-5041 EIMAATAACPLS
+5041 MAATAACPSS
-5053 DYVACDVSNRT
+5053 DYIACDVSNRA

-5069 IRTIKTKYHRLDGII
+5069 IRSIKTKYHRLDGII

-5096 NKTSEDIQTVLAAKV
+5096 NKTTQDIQTVLAAKV
-5111 TGVKNIDEAT
+5111 SGVRNLDEAT
-5121 RHESLDFMVFFS
+5121 RDESLDFMVFFS

-5158 LHREQER
+5158 HYRELER

-5200 IGMLPLPTNE
+5200 IGMLPLPTEE
-5210 GIRAFETLLNTDCT
+5210 GIRAFESLLNTDCE

-5229 YGLESKFRPLA
+5229 YGRESKFRPM
-5240 HFVDA
+5240 
-5245 AQQGMSADRPQEVIP
+5245 AQFIETTQPVATDSRPPVTVT
-5260 AIAITAVTEH
+5260 ASTAVMEVEQ
-5270 TVLQK
+5270 TVLQQEVS
-5275 NLADKIQSITAAL
+5275 DRIQSITATL

-5317 ELNDYYDI
+5317 ELNDYYDV
-5325 DLTPAVFYNHATIN
+5325 DLTPAVFYNHVTIN
-5339 DLAVFLLQE
+5339 ELTAFLLKE
-5348 HPDKL
+5348 HADKL
-5353 QKIHGGELPVVQTQQ
+5353 QQIHGDQLPLVTTPEQVV
-5368 QTIVLPQKY
+5368 VLPQRY

-5398 YNVPVAFVM
+5398 YNVPVAFVI
-5407 PGVINTSQLKQALTL
+5407 PGSVDTSQLKQALAL
-5422 IIEEHPVLR
+5422 IMEEHPVLR
-5431 SRFIKDEETGE
+5431 SRFIKEDETGE
-5442 VFNHIHPDMT
+5442 VFNHIHPDTT
-5452 PFFDEKT
+5452 PFFEEKT
-5459 IMPEENIEQVCWELV
+5459 LTAEQNVEQTCWELV
-5474 RMPFDLASDSPVR
+5474 RTPFDLAKDSPVR
-5487 LYIRTIAHRNYI
+5487 LYIRKKENRNYI

-5507 FDGMSSSVFLSLFFE
+5507 FDGMSSSVFLSLFLE
-5522 RTRQLSAGGPMPCIV
+5522 RTRQLAAGSPIPRIT
-5537 PNVACFTNAELEQTY
+5537 PNVACFTNVECEQSY
-5552 IRGSQGRKSLQYW
+5552 IRSSQGRKSLQYW
-5565 EEKLAGGLPVLAL
+5565 EEKLTGVLPVLAL

-5589 TTRIGRESLHFS
+5589 TTRIGKESMHFS
-5601 QQEMQELKMLS
+5601 QQEMQELKTLC

-5626 YTLLLHKLTGQD
+5626 YTLLLHKLTGQED
-5638 DLVIIMPTAGRT
+5638 FVIIMPTAGRT
-5650 KKEFENS
+5650 RKEFENS

-5668 TRVSEQMC
+5668 NQVSEKMC
-5676 FDELVKSIRQ
+5676 FDELVKIVKH
-5686 ELLTGMEHAAYP
+5686 ELLTGMENAAYP

-5731 LDNEHLSG
+5731 LDNQNLSG
-5739 SFEVYNTVYQE
+5739 PFEVYDAVYQE

-5766 VLNIKYDQ
+5766 VLNIKYDL
-5774 EVFQASTIRQHL
+5774 EVFNASTIRQHL
-5786 GYCKQ
+5786 SYCRQ

-5805 AYSILSKQEIHHLL
+5805 AYSILSPEEIHHLL
-5819 YERNATAVSYP
+5819 YERNATTVNYP
-5830 QHKTLIDLFDDQ
+5830 QHKTLADLFEEQ
-5842 VALTP
+5842 VTRTP
-5847 DKEAVIHDGRRITYR
+5847 DKVAVVHNGRRITYR

-5867 ANRLANHIEDAGL
+5867 ANRLANHIGNAGL

-5926 LQTAAPMVLS
+5926 LQTASPMVLA
-5936 LPAYMDKIAQHTGI
+5936 LPAYLDKITAHADV
-5950 QVITLTE
+5950 QVIPVTE
-5957 GKFATE
+5957 EQFASDPASHE
-5963 ATAHKK
+5963 KK
-5969 KQIADTELA
+5969 NIADTELA

-6011 NITGDDKIFGISD
+6011 NITAEDKIFGISD

-6051 RYDPQIWI
+6051 RYDPQVWI

-6079 LIDRQEETNSNQIA
+6079 LVDRQEETGSNQIT

-6108 LPDRIKAL
+6108 LPDRIKQLNAN
-6116 KSDAKVFSLGGATEG
+6116 ANVFSLGGATEG
-6131 SIWSIYYPVGQTDPS
+6131 SIWSIYYPVRKTDPS

-6160 MYVLDSDL
+6160 MYVLDSNL

-6205 GMQKQLYRTG
+6205 VMKKQLYRTG
-6215 DLGAQHPD
+6215 DLGAHHPE

-6242 VELGEIETTLQL
+6242 VELGEIETTLQN

-6275 VAYVVPAD
+6275 VAYVVPAAA
-6283 TFDKQ
+6283 FDKQ
-6288 AIQSHLQAYLPDY
+6288 AIQAHLQAYLPDY

-6322 HKALPPVEMSSFAGR
+6322 HKTLPPVEMSSFAGR
-6337 EHVPPQDEIERQ
+6337 EHVPPQDEMERQ
-6349 LADIWSQLLGIA
+6349 LALIWSQLLGVTA
-6361 EPGIHDD
+6361 PGIHDD

-6387 SRFNKE
+6387 NNFNKE
-6393 LPLLEMMKHPTISGL
+6393 LPLLEIMKHPTISGL
-6408 KVLLIGADSDDVQT
+6408 KELLTAEEKQEIQK
-6422 ILTLREGPDEDVAF
+6422 ILTLREGPAEDVAF
-6436 ILPGA
+6436 IVPGA

-6473 IPNTTIESMAA
+6473 IPNNTIESMAA

-6492 SGVNGAITLVGHSY
+6492 SGVNVNSGVTLVGHSY
-6506 AGIVLYEMLKQAT
+6506 AGIVLYEMLRQAP
-6519 DIRINSVIMLD
+6519 DLQINNVIMLD

-6551 LIRFSQPLLADDRV
+6551 LIRFSQPSLADNV
-6565 ALLVDQMKALPEEK
+6565 VEALVRHMKELAEQK
-6579 RMPFLFETVDMLPPR
+6579 RMSFIFDTVDMLPPR

-6607 SAVYQPGEQLDYQID
+6607 SAVYQPAEKLDYQVD
-6622 FIEANNTQLSGDDWG
+6622 FIQANNTLLGGNDWG
-6637 TMGASF
+6637 TNGSSF

-6648 FTKVR
+6648 FSQVK
-6653 VISASANHFTIVNT
+6653 VISSDANHFTIVNT
-6667 PHCHQWIATIK
+6667 PHCHNWIATIK
-6678 HEQTTP
+6678 LEQTTP